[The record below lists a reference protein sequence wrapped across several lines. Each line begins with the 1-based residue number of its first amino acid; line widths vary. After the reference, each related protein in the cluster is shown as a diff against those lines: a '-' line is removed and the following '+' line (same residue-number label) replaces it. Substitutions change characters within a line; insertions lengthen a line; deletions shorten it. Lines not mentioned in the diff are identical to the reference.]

1 MRTTINLRKDLYE
14 ILLRRA
20 GSKRKLSEELNTV
33 LSEHLIKE
41 KKMKLFGS
49 CPELDEFVREDDDLD
64 RFD

>member
-20 GSKRKLSEELNTV
+20 GSKRRLSEEVNTV
-33 LSEHLIKE
+33 LAEHLIKE
-41 KKMKLFGS
+41 KKMKMFGS
-49 CPELDEFVREDDDLD
+49 CPELDEFVREESDLD